1 MKQEH
6 HPHSKTGLILGKF
19 MPPHLGHQYLI
30 DFARG
35 FVEYL
40 TILVWSTPSDPIP
53 GDLRYAWMLD
63 MCADAN
69 VIHITDE
76 NPKEPQQDRDFFS
89 LWYKTIRR
97 VLPTGP
103 DYFLANEEYG
113 ERFARMLGA
122 GYIPVDRH
130 IPVSGSLIREN
141 PMATWPYIPACV
153 RPYFVRRI
161 CIIGPESTGRS
172 TLAQRLAAHYG
183 TVSVNEYARLILET
197 KGGHYHLDDISLIAR
212 GQIASEDALA
222 RQANW
227 LLFCDT
233 DLLTTV
239 IWSEILYD
247 DCPDWIRAEAEKRRY
262 DLYLLTDIDDPW
274 AEDHQRLLSAER
286 QLFFERCLGELE
298 SRNKSYVQISGSWKQ
313 RFEQACQAV
322 DQVVSQSHFSQT

>member
-1 MKQEH
+1 MQHEH
-6 HPHSKTGLILGKF
+6 YIHSKTGLILGKF

-30 DFARG
+30 DFARS

-40 TILVWSTPSDPIP
+40 TILVWSTQSDPIP

-63 MCADAN
+63 MCPDAN

-76 NPKEPQQDRDFFS
+76 NPREPQQDPQFFS
-89 LWYKTIRR
+89 IWHETIRR
-97 VLPTGP
+97 VLPAGP
-103 DYFLANEEYG
+103 DCFLACEDYG
-113 ERFARMLGA
+113 ERFAKMLGA
-122 GYIPVDRH
+122 CYIPVDRH

-141 PMATWPYIPACV
+141 PMATWPYIPPCV

-161 CIIGPESTGRS
+161 CILGPESTGRS

-233 DLLTTV
+233 DLLTSI
-239 IWSEILYD
+239 IWSEMLYD
-247 DCPDWIRAEAEKRRY
+247 DCPDWIIQEAEQRHY

-274 AEDHQRLLSAER
+274 AENHQRTLSAER
-286 QLFFERCLGELE
+286 KRFFERCVQELE
-298 SRNKSYVQISGSWKQ
+298 ARGKPYVKISGSWKQ
-313 RFEQACQAV
+313 RFEQACQTV
-322 DQVVSQSHFSQT
+322 DQLLTNSHLL